1 MKRRKEPALKC
12 QEIIDCLEML
22 SPPSYA
28 CDWDNVGLLV
38 GRRDK
43 DVRRVMVALDA
54 TKEVIREAVEQQA
67 DMLITHHPM
76 IFSSLKQ
83 INGDDFTA
91 EKVLTLAENGICYY
105 AMHTNFD
112 AKGGMAELA
121 AGEQFLALTET
132 SPIEECEEE
141 GVGMGRYGKLPNPM
155 TAEEVCK
162 YVKEKFQIPFVTLY
176 ESKENQGKVYER
188 IAVMPGSGKSD
199 KKLVAKKG
207 YDLYLTG
214 DFGHHDGLD
223 AMEMGLTVIDATHYG
238 LEHIFITYVSR
249 YLWEEAPGVTI
260 IECDMGCPVQVI

>member
-1 MKRRKEPALKC
+1 MAQNKETGMKC
-12 QEIIDCLEML
+12 QEIIDCLERL
-22 SPPSYA
+22 SPPGYA

-43 DVRRVMVALDA
+43 NVSKVMVALDA
-54 TKEVIREAVEQQA
+54 TKEVIQQAVEQQV

-76 IFSSLKQ
+76 IFSSLKR
-83 INGDDFTA
+83 INEDDFIA

-121 AGEQFLALTET
+121 AGEQFLDLTET
-132 SPIEECEEE
+132 SPIEECEET
-141 GVGMGRYGKLPNPM
+141 GVGMGRYGKLPKPM
-155 TAEEVCK
+155 TAEEVCE

-176 ESKENQGKVYER
+176 QSKADCKKVYER

-199 KKLVAKKG
+199 KKLVAKNG

-238 LEHIFITYVSR
+238 LEHIFITYISR
-249 YLWEEAPGVTI
+249 YLRQEKSSVSI
-260 IECDMGCPVQVI
+260 IECDMGSPVRVI